1 MIMSSIGI
9 IAAAYAVSCIFV
21 YNNIATLPIRI
32 TKFRNMVSKLLF
44 IIDCSTE
51 VSVINAE
58 ITSCTPVFSK
68 KLGCKLVILL
78 YKSYLILAITFSL
91 PMPMKYNRVNAVREM
106 AKTISIATNSLVVKS
121 CSVPES
127 IILLKPLPK
136 RRIVKAENKT
146 AIKAMTK

>member
-1 MIMSSIGI
+1 
-9 IAAAYAVSCIFV
+9 
-21 YNNIATLPIRI
+21 
-32 TKFRNMVSKLLF
+32 
-44 IIDCSTE
+44 
-51 VSVINAE
+51 
-58 ITSCTPVFSK
+58 
-68 KLGCKLVILL
+68 
-78 YKSYLILAITFSL
+78 
-91 PMPMKYNRVNAVREM
+91 MKYNRVNAVREM